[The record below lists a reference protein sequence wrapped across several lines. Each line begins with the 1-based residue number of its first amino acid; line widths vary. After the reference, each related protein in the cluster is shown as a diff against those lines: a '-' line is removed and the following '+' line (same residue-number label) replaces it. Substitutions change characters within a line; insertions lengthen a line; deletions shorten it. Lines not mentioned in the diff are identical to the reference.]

1 VKTLR
6 FFSAFLTLAC
16 CLAQDAKLAP
26 GSIAGEVFT
35 TDADGQRALV
45 PGARISIRGPV
56 NRQTES
62 NSSGQYH
69 FEFLPPGR
77 YTAEATAPEFSG
89 TVTVDVAAAEIAAAP
104 IALELTAVTSSV
116 TVTATDSTVATQS
129 AQPTTIAQSMV
140 ESAPKQLAPGSIAGE
155 VFNTSADGQRAVVPG
170 ALISLR
176 GPAERQAESDASGQ
190 YRFELLP
197 PGRYTAEATAP
208 GLSGTV
214 TVDVAAEQTAAAPI
228 ALELTTVTSSVTV
241 TATDS
246 AISAVSAQSVQ
257 STTITRSTVETAPN
271 TTEKVE
277 NLLPLV
283 PGVVRGPDGHI
294 NMKGARSTQGGWLV
308 NSANVTDPATGAE
321 AMNLPIDVVSSVQV
335 VSNPYDPEYGRFTGA
350 VSSVETKPGNLDKY
364 HLSFQN
370 LIPRLRDRDGDIV
383 GLESVTPRLTV
394 TGPLVRNRVAI
405 TQSFEY
411 RFVRTPVQ
419 SLPPMRRDMKL
430 ETFDSFTQVD
440 LSLTETHSTTLS
452 LSVFP
457 QKLAYLGL
465 NTFTPQESTPDLH
478 QHGYQGSVQDR
489 YVLGTNGLLTSQMNY
504 QKNDADILPNSTAP
518 YRLLLETTEGG
529 FFNRQSRQSSRYE
542 WQEIY
547 QSSQRHFL
555 GTHTLKAGVDFS
567 HSSYDGRQ
575 AFSPVDIV
583 GTAGYSLERIEF
595 GAPTRYSVDQ
605 NEFAWFAGD
614 QWQPGERVAI
624 DLGLRFDHDSITDST
639 HPAPRAGLTFALTRD
654 RKTLLKAGGGLFYD
668 RVPLNIAAFPEF
680 PARAVLDLGTSGE
693 VVGSTAYTNTIY
705 GRLRNPRS
713 AAWDVELDRQLLD
726 KLAVRIGFQDRKT
739 HDAFVVNPSGTSLL
753 VSNDGRDSYR
763 EFQITGAYQIR
774 RHTLKASYVRS
785 RAYGDLN
792 DFNQFFG
799 NDPVAVIQPNAR
811 GHLPFDAPNRFLIWG
826 EIAGPKKI
834 TLVPVFDLH
843 TGFPYSDE
851 NQLREYVGPRNV
863 DRFPRFASLDLQVTK
878 EIRLPHFGKDRK
890 AKVGFGVFNLLNQFD
905 PRDVQNNLDSYR
917 FGSFFNSAGRSF
929 RGKFVL
935 GF

>member
-1 VKTLR
+1 VKL
-6 FFSAFLTLAC
+6 
-16 CLAQDAKLAP
+16 
-26 GSIAGEVFT
+26 
-35 TDADGQRALV
+35 
-45 PGARISIRGPV
+45 
-56 NRQTES
+56 QTES

-69 FEFLPPGR
+69 FELLPPGR

-89 TVTVDVAAAEIAAAP
+89 TVTVDVAAAEVAAAP
-104 IALELTAVTSSV
+104 IALELTVVTSSV
-116 TVTATDSTVATQS
+116 TVTSTDSTVAAQS
-129 AQPTTIAQSMV
+129 AQPTTITQSMV
-140 ESAPKQLAPGSIAGE
+140 ESAPKQPAPGSIAGE

-176 GPAERQAESDASGQ
+176 GPVERQAESDASGQ

-246 AISAVSAQSVQ
+246 AMSAVSAQSMQ

-294 NMKGARSTQGGWLV
+294 NMKGARATQGGWLV

-335 VSNPYDPEYGRFTGA
+335 ISNPYDPEYGRFTGA
-350 VSSVETKPGNLDKY
+350 VSSVETKPGNLENF
-364 HLSFQN
+364 HVSIQN
-370 LIPRLRDRDGDIV
+370 LLPRLRDRDGDIV
-383 GLESVTPRLTV
+383 GLESSTPRLTV

-440 LSLTETHSTTLS
+440 LALNETHSTTLS

-457 QKLAYLGL
+457 QKLAYLEL

-529 FFNRQSRQSSRYE
+529 FFNRQNRQSSRYE

-614 QWQPGERVAI
+614 QWRPGERVEI

-680 PARAVLDLGTSGE
+680 PARSVLDLGTSGE

-713 AAWDVELDRQLLD
+713 AAWNVELDRQLLD
-726 KLAVRIGFQDRKT
+726 KLAVRIGFQERKT
-739 HDAFVVNPSGTSLL
+739 HDAFVVNPSGKSLL
-753 VSNDGRDSYR
+753 VSNAGRDSYR
-763 EFQITGAYQIR
+763 EFQVTGAYQIR
-774 RHTLKASYVRS
+774 RHTLNASYVRS

-799 NDPVAVIQPNAR
+799 NDPVAIIQPNAR
-811 GHLPFDAPNRFLIWG
+811 GRLPFDAPNRFLIWG
-826 EIAGPKKI
+826 EIAAPKKI
-834 TLVPVFDLH
+834 TVVPVFDVH
-843 TGFPYSDE
+843 TGFPYSAE

-878 EIRLPHFGKDRK
+878 EIRLPGFGKDRK
-890 AKVGFGVFNLLNQFD
+890 TKVGFGVFNLLNQFD

-917 FGSFFNSAGRSF
+917 FGSFFNSAARSF